1 MLAGGS
7 RVTQRCLASFTCPDW
22 GKGGTARCRVSN
34 ITPLG
39 HAQRRGAGDNNP
51 TYPSRHVAV
60 AGNDHRREEG
70 SSMGVE
76 KDVKTV
82 YGTVH
87 GQGMVVCTHCGA
99 TKAITIAHFPSG
111 TPLAVACVCGQ
122 RFVIRI
128 EVRQFV
134 RRALHL
140 PGQYEHRC
148 DDLTQ
153 GSGTEPMVVENV
165 SEQGLC
171 FRTMR
176 PHAVRLHETLSV
188 HFTLDDA
195 TRTPVHQ
202 RAVVKYVDD
211 AVVGVQFLDCETYN
225 DTNRTIAMYLRS
237 H

>member
-1 MLAGGS
+1 
-7 RVTQRCLASFTCPDW
+7 
-22 GKGGTARCRVSN
+22 
-34 ITPLG
+34 
-39 HAQRRGAGDNNP
+39 
-51 TYPSRHVAV
+51 
-60 AGNDHRREEG
+60 
-70 SSMGVE
+70 MGVE

-111 TPLAVACVCGQ
+111 TPLPVACVCGQ

-153 GSGTEPMVVENV
+153 GSGPEPMVVENV
-165 SEQGLC
+165 SQQGLC

-211 AVVGVQFLDCETYN
+211 SVVGVQFLDCETYN
-225 DTNRTIAMYLRS
+225 DTNRAIAMYIRS